1 MCDGAAK
8 ILILVEGEKTDLRV
22 MERLLQKYGISKR
35 HEIVPYKTDIYDL
48 YDCMFVNTEP
58 QDMDLLQVLKER
70 ERSEDKRKIFDDNYS
85 DIILIFDLDP
95 QASRYSAQKILQM
108 TEYFVESSDMGKL
121 YINYPCVE
129 AFYHMSSIPDPQY
142 CERVVTLK
150 ELKLGKYK
158 ERVNNETK
166 NSDYRKFTIT
176 KDDYDKVICANI
188 EKAQKITCGK
198 AYPKAEEILAVQLNK
213 LKEESCI
220 YVLCTCIFY
229 IYDYNPALIS

>member
-8 ILILVEGEKTDLRV
+8 ILILVEGEKTDLRL

-108 TEYFVESSDMGKL
+108 TKYFVE
-121 YINYPCVE
+121 
-129 AFYHMSSIPDPQY
+129 
-142 CERVVTLK
+142 
-150 ELKLGKYK
+150 
-158 ERVNNETK
+158 
-166 NSDYRKFTIT
+166 
-176 KDDYDKVICANI
+176 
-188 EKAQKITCGK
+188 
-198 AYPKAEEILAVQLNK
+198 
-213 LKEESCI
+213 
-220 YVLCTCIFY
+220 
-229 IYDYNPALIS
+229 